1 MQVDLD
7 LFIYKLW
14 GRSLF
19 FTPLSQLLK
28 YLIEVLFIYRIIT
41 YGVLIIW
48 QKFDNRADRLGKK

>member
-14 GRSLF
+14 GQSLF

-48 QKFDNRADRLGKK
+48 QKFDNRTDRLGKK